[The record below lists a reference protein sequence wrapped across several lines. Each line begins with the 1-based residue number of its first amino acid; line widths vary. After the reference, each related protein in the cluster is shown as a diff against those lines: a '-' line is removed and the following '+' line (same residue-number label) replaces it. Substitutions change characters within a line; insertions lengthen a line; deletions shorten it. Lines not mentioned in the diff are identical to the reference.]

1 MIKTK
6 KKGLL
11 IVLSGPSGVG
21 KDTVSDAVLKENPNL
36 WKSISMTTRSP
47 RKNEVEGKDYYFV
60 SEEEFQKRIQ
70 EDKFLE
76 YATFNH
82 HFYGTPKDKVAEK
95 LNEGKD
101 VILVIDIQGALQI
114 KEQIKQALFIFLL
127 PPSMDVL
134 KKRLTKRNT
143 DSAYAIDERF
153 KTAYQEINE
162 LPKYHYVIVNDTV
175 EASSKKLNAILIS
188 ERCRVDRI
196 EELYLD
202 TIEEKVH
209 EKLVDHKKL
218 ENSEINIDL

>member
-6 KKGLL
+6 KQGLL

-21 KDTVSDAVLKENPNL
+21 KDTVSNVVLEQNPNL

-47 RKNEVEGKDYYFV
+47 RENEIDGIDYYFV
-60 SEEEFQKRIQ
+60 TKEEFKEKIKKQ
-70 EDKFLE
+70 EFLE
-76 YATFNH
+76 YAKFNNNY
-82 HFYGTPKDKVAEK
+82 YGTPRSKVVEK

-114 KEQIKQALFIFLL
+114 KERYDKALFIFLL
-127 PPSMDVL
+127 PPSMKVL
-134 KKRLTKRNT
+134 KKRLVNRKT
-143 DSAYAIDERF
+143 DTLGAIDERF

-162 LPKYHYVIVNDTV
+162 LPKYHYVIVND
-175 EASSKKLNAILIS
+175 EIKLASQKLNAILMS

-209 EKLVDHKKL
+209 ENLVDNKNIENKEL
-218 ENSEINIDL
+218 EL